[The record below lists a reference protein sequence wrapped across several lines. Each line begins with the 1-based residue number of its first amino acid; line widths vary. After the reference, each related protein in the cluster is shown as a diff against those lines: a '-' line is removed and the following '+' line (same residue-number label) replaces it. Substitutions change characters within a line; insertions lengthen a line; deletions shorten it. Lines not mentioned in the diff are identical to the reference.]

1 VEELVAELFYK
12 HLAHSMA
19 SEACCKPAPPAVDN
33 AVGKEETVGG
43 LPAYVTGSWESG
55 AAVILVSD
63 IYGKLWCNSPTDLLY
78 FRGNFC
84 VERLQWYIHKSSQS
98 IFALDCYHFLCMMS
112 CDPHGKLL
120 PQEIRR
126 TLN

>member
-12 HLAHSMA
+12 HLGHSMA

-43 LPAYVTGSWESG
+43 LPAYVTGSWELG
-55 AAVILVSD
+55 AAVILVSE
-63 IYGKLWCNSPTDLLY
+63 IYGKLWCNSLTDLIY

-84 VERLQWYIHKSSQS
+84 VEDCRS
-98 IFALDCYHFLCMMS
+98 IFALDCYHFLCMMP
-112 CDPHGKLL
+112 CDPHGQLL
-120 PQEIRR
+120 AQEIRR

>member
-63 IYGKLWCNSPTDLLY
+63 IYGKLWCNSLTDLLHS
-78 FRGNFC
+78 RGNFC
-84 VERLQWYIHKSSQS
+84 VEDCS
-98 IFALDCYHFLCMMS
+98 IIFINLRKVFLLLIVTTFFA
-112 CDPHGKLL
+112 
-120 PQEIRR
+120 
-126 TLN
+126 